1 MMESLWQWARDWDEA
16 CTYARECVPDLSFF
30 VPKEPYSA
38 LASIAGVCFAV
49 WWWND
54 AKIRRILLREAQIG
68 AKFSLTDIPTKE
80 LTAFVEMAR
89 TTPSTS
95 ETKAA

>member
-30 VPKEPYSA
+30 VPNEPYSA
-38 LASIAGVCFAV
+38 LASIAAVCFIV

-54 AKIRRILLREAQIG
+54 RKISGILAREAQVG
-68 AKFSLTDIPTKE
+68 GEVRLRHPNQGTDRI
-80 LTAFVEMAR
+80 VGMAR
-89 TTPSTS
+89 TAPPTS
-95 ETKAA
+95 ENKAA